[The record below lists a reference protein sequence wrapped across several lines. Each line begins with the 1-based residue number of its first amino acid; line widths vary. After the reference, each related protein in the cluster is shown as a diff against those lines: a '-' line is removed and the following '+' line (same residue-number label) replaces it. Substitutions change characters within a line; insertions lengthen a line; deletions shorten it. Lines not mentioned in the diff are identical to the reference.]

1 MKRKAVIMLMLA
13 AVLAFGGC
21 GKSEEAPSGDEPKE
35 ETASEEKTSEE
46 SASGEASEEDVLAYR
61 CQSCRRLSGVGA

>member
-13 AVLAFGGC
+13 AVLTFGGC

-35 ETASEEKTSEE
+35 ETASEEKTSDE
-46 SASGEASEEDVLAYR
+46 SA
-61 CQSCRRLSGVGA
+61 LSLIHI